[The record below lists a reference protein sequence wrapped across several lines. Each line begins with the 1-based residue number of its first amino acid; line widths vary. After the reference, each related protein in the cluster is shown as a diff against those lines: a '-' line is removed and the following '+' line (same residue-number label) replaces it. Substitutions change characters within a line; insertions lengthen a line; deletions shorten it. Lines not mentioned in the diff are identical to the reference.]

1 MLSFNPCFHVGSDS
15 HGDLLYRRY
24 VVSIHAPYAGSDLMV
39 KNAVMIYLKF
49 QSTPPMQGAT
59 YLEGDGSGVMGVS
72 IHAPYA
78 GSDTKTKHISK
89 FVCQF
94 QSTPPMQGAT
104 AEALYCL
111 LPDIGFNPRPLCRE
125 RLRDGGL
132 RILSRSFNPRPL
144 CRERLNGGKA
154 RNGNKKVSIHAPYA
168 GSDGIYIPHSCI
180 SE

>member
-1 MLSFNPCFHVGSDS
+1 
-15 HGDLLYRRY
+15 
-24 VVSIHAPYAGSDLMV
+24 
-39 KNAVMIYLKF
+39 
-49 QSTPPMQGAT
+49 
-59 YLEGDGSGVMGVS
+59 
-72 IHAPYA
+72 
-78 GSDTKTKHISK
+78 
-89 FVCQF
+89 
-94 QSTPPMQGAT
+94 MQGAT